1 MRGTQLFN
9 ANHDLADVCL
19 SHRFVQGIASG
30 NLERARFVD
39 YVAQDAFFLAAFAKA
54 YASAQARSMETPAR
68 QLFQRLGEGVANE
81 LNLHREY
88 AAQWGIEL
96 TAVSPQAA
104 TTAYTSFLD
113 TAATCEAVPQIAAA
127 MAPCLR
133 LYAWLGQQ
141 LQPTANPAS
150 PYHAWVRTYADPAID
165 LLAGELEAVLDWP
178 TADHARQSA
187 LYRRAMHL
195 DLALFDAFR

>member
-1 MRGTQLFN
+1 MRGSQLFN
-9 ANHDLADVCL
+9 ANRDLADVCL

-30 NLERARFVD
+30 SLERARFVA

-54 YASAQARSMETPAR
+54 YAAAQARSMDAPAR
-68 QLFQRLGEGVANE
+68 QLFQRLGEGVTNE
-81 LNLHREY
+81 LTLHRGY
-88 AAQWGIEL
+88 AAEWGIDLAVVTPL
-96 TAVSPQAA
+96 TA

-127 MAPCLR
+127 MAPCQR

-141 LQPTANPAS
+141 LEPTANPAS
-150 PYHAWVRTYADPAID
+150 PYLDWVNTYADPAVD
-165 LLAGELEAVLDWP
+165 QLAGELEAVLEWP
-178 TADHARQSA
+178 AADPARQGA

-195 DLALFDAFR
+195 ELAFFDAFR